1 MSTFNYIYQNA
12 HTTQEYQ
19 SLINT
24 IISLLVEPEQ
34 PTTVMKTYANDK
46 NLASEVQAYAKLAG
60 RDWTFYVKNLNIIIG
75 RNTDNVL
82 NNPNQLLDPDST
94 VDIDLGPGKVVSRK
108 HATIVFNTEK
118 GGWELHILGRNGAK
132 VNFERVPTGSD
143 YAPVKLS
150 SGTIL
155 DIGGTQMMFILPDT
169 EPIISDST
177 FEALMP
183 RLFTV
188 LGPTGQS
195 NNQFLNEIIRN
206 SQYFRTQQQELQDNE
221 RNQRNSVAMN
231 QARTFKMYGN
241 SSNLP
246 YPNGTHFIHQN
257 IPSGANMQHNHSNNS
272 SNGSN
277 TVFSPMEAN
286 SGIISQDAFK
296 NHSKSSSSA
305 SGSSSSSRFQN
316 PLSVSGFPHA
326 IDFASDLSRDEN
338 KTVKPPHSYATMI
351 TQAILASREGVISLA
366 DIYKFISTNYAYY
379 RFAKTGWQNSIRHNL
394 SLNKAFEKVPRRPNE
409 PGKGMKW
416 RISESFQ
423 NDFIAKWNNGNFS
436 KIKRGSSVLRQL
448 QLHMSKYNSLPIQRF
463 PEQNSNN
470 YKPELDASIA
480 INNNNTNFNNNDQNN
495 NNNVKIENNN
505 NNNPNVN
512 LPLGNT
518 ERNFQ
523 VQMPMT
529 KQPQSLQQNLP
540 QLPNN
545 MRILPNVM
553 NDTKI
558 NNQQNLKN
566 APLQGVTYQNVFQ
579 QQPQQPQG
587 MNNMNKTGFSPNL
600 KVRLDNPEDTGLNKS
615 NNSSAI
621 NFNNNNNALISFNNA
636 SYGTSSSGPS
646 STNNSNTTATT
657 ISSIQTNNSD
667 NKKEN
672 KSSSVDNNDII
683 LPNIRTSL
691 YQTSM
696 LPANQINLAN
706 SVATML
712 NTNGVNTYDSMLR
725 SPSKSFHIT
734 AMEAYTPERGSTIQ
748 SKSPKQINRGNNNV
762 KMEGD
767 SLSIRNLNP
776 RFTPSTAKSQ
786 GHVKSSPG
794 VLNLLQFSSVNNTP
808 KLDTLN
814 SNYNDDTNKVTN
826 STDNDNDSNK
836 DIVSSPIKRQ
846 DMATGTD
853 GTNINKDLILDTE
866 NAKVTTV
873 NE

>member
-82 NNPNQLLDPDST
+82 NNPNHLLDPDST

-257 IPSGANMQHNHSNNS
+257 IPSGGNMHHNNNNNI
-272 SNGSN
+272 SNGSS
-277 TVFSPMEAN
+277 TIFSSMDAN
-286 SGIISQDAFK
+286 NGLISQDAFK
-296 NHSKSSSSA
+296 NHSKTSSST

-316 PLSVSGFPHA
+316 SLSVSGFPHA

-366 DIYKFISTNYAYY
+366 DIYKFIATNYAYY

-423 NDFIAKWNNGNFS
+423 KDFIEKWNNGNFS

-463 PEQNSNN
+463 PEQNSNS
-470 YKPELDASIA
+470 YKPDLDASIA
-480 INNNNTNFNNNDQNN
+480 VSNNFTNK
-495 NNNVKIENNN
+495 NVKIENDNS
-505 NNNPNVN
+505 NVN
-512 LPLGNT
+512 LPLGST

-523 VQMPMT
+523 VQIPMT
-529 KQPQSLQQNLP
+529 KQPQQNP
-540 QLPNN
+540 QQLPNN
-545 MRILPNVM
+545 MRTLPHLM
-553 NDTKI
+553 NDAKTNT
-558 NNQQNLKN
+558 NNLQNLKN
-566 APLQGVTYQNVFQ
+566 VPLQGVPYQNVFQ
-579 QQPQQPQG
+579 QQQG
-587 MNNMNKTGFSPNL
+587 VNNINKTEFSPDL
-600 KVRLDNPEDTGLNKS
+600 KVRLDNTDDIGLHRS
-615 NNSSAI
+615 NNAPGI
-621 NFNNNNNALISFNNA
+621 NFNSNNNALISFNNA
-636 SYGTSSSGPS
+636 SYGSSSSGPS

-657 ISSIQTNNSD
+657 ISSIQTSNSE

-672 KSSSVDNNDII
+672 KSNNVDNNDII

-691 YQTSM
+691 YQTTM
-696 LPANQINLAN
+696 LPANQINLSN
-706 SVATML
+706 SVAPIL
-712 NTNGVNTYDSMLR
+712 NTNGSNTYDSMLR

-734 AMEAYTPERGSTIQ
+734 AMEAYTPERGSTVQ
-748 SKSPKQINRGNNNV
+748 SKSPKQANRGNNNI

-808 KLDTLN
+808 KLDTTN
-814 SNYNDDTNKVTN
+814 GNYNDEGNKATNT
-826 STDNDNDSNK
+826 TDNDNDSNK

-846 DMATGTD
+846 DMTAGPS
-853 GTNINKDLILDTE
+853 GANINKDLILDTE

>member
-1 MSTFNYIYQNA
+1 MSTYNYIYQNP
-12 HTTQEYQ
+12 HTPQEYQ

-24 IISLLVEPEQ
+24 VISLLVEPEQ
-34 PTTVMKTYANDK
+34 HTTVMKTYANDK

-82 NNPNQLLDPDST
+82 TNSTNANTNQILEPDSN

-108 HATIVFNTEK
+108 HATIIFNTEK
-118 GGWELHILGRNGAK
+118 GGWELHVLGRNGAK
-132 VNFERVPTGSD
+132 VNFERVHTGQE
-143 YAPVKLS
+143 YPAVKLS

-183 RLFTV
+183 RLLSAMGTS
-188 LGPTGQS
+188 GQS
-195 NNQFLNEIIRN
+195 NNQLLNEIIRN
-206 SQYFRTQQQELQDNE
+206 SIYVRQQQQQLQEVQREQRASNAI
-221 RNQRNSVAMN
+221 NQT
-231 QARTFKMYGN
+231 RTFKMYGN

-246 YPNGTHFIHQN
+246 YPNGTQFIHQN
-257 IPSGANMQHNHSNNS
+257 LPAHSNGNAFT
-272 SNGSN
+272 NGLEGSTN
-277 TVFSPMEAN
+277 LMGN
-286 SGIISQDAFK
+286 DFK

-305 SGSSSSSRFQN
+305 SGSSTSSRFHN
-316 PLSVSGFPHA
+316 SLSISGFPHA

-351 TQAILASREGVISLA
+351 TQAILSSKEGIISLA
-366 DIYKFISTNYAYY
+366 DIYKFIASNYAYY

-416 RISESFQ
+416 RISEAFQ
-423 NDFIAKWNNGNFS
+423 KDFIDKWNSGNLS
-436 KIKRGSSVLRQL
+436 KIKRGSSVIRQL

-470 YKPELDASIA
+470 YKSDENSNDGMESNNPVPRSNHNKSNNNSNVDFQLPNLPKSSKTNSNSNESQNQLPQM
-480 INNNNTNFNNNDQNN
+480 INNN
-495 NNNVKIENNN
+495 
-505 NNNPNVN
+505 
-512 LPLGNT
+512 G
-518 ERNFQ
+518 
-523 VQMPMT
+523 
-529 KQPQSLQQNLP
+529 
-540 QLPNN
+540 NN
-545 MRILPNVM
+545 MSNLQNMGDII
-553 NDTKI
+553 KI
-558 NNQQNLKN
+558 NQQNSKN
-566 APLQGVTYQNVFQ
+566 LPIQEINYQNVFQ
-579 QQPQQPQG
+579 SE
-587 MNNMNKTGFSPNL
+587 NNK
-600 KVRLDNPEDTGLNKS
+600 D
-615 NNSSAI
+615 
-621 NFNNNNNALISFNNA
+621 NFNNNLKVQLENPNGGLNRSNNPNINVNFNANNNALVSFNNA
-636 SYGTSSSGPS
+636 SYGSSSSGPS

-657 ISSIQTNNSD
+657 VSSLNSTDIKKETKLDNIENSD
-667 NKKEN
+667 
-672 KSSSVDNNDII
+672 VI

-691 YQTSM
+691 YQTTM
-696 LPANQINLAN
+696 LPANQINLSN
-706 SVATML
+706 SAAPAL
-712 NTNGVNTYDSMLR
+712 NTNGSNTYDSLLR

-748 SKSPKQINRGNNNV
+748 SNKSPKQENASNPNM
-762 KMEGD
+762 KPDMD
-767 SLSIRNLNP
+767 TLSIKNLNP

-814 SNYNDDTNKVTN
+814 GNSNEERNKMGNT
-826 STDNDNDSNK
+826 TDIENDSAK
-836 DIVSSPIKRQ
+836 DLVSSPIKRPEMSN
-846 DMATGTD
+846 DAKGPK
-853 GTNINKDLILDTE
+853 INKDLILDTD
-866 NAKVTTV
+866 NAKVTIV